1 MRAARR
7 SAAAAARCAPAQRR
21 SLATAAGRPGLPA
34 EWTKLAAEDLRGKP
48 ADALV
53 WKTPEGID
61 VKPVYTAADVD
72 GASVPQIP
80 GVFPY
85 TRGVR
90 ATMYTVKPW
99 TIRQVRRPPP
109 PPPPSARG
117 LRRWRTAAT
126 AGARWAPPRAYS
138 LVCRCR
144 HPVQYAGFSTA
155 EESNAFYRK
164 NLAAGQQGLSVAFD
178 LATHRGYD
186 SDHPRVV
193 GACPRPSPAAAG
205 LAAGSR
211 RPPTAAQPGAQ
222 QPASRARART
232 QRSHARTRTLQVTW
246 AWRAC
251 PWTASRT

>member
-1 MRAARR
+1 MWCPTVSRLRGRASALFSFSSSLPAMRAARR

-109 PPPPSARG
+109 PPPPPPAAAAGSPLLHARAAAAECTWPAALAHRSDRWCPLGAPSG
-117 LRRWRTAAT
+117 LLSRVPLP
-126 AGARWAPPRAYS
+126 PPRAVRR
-138 LVCRCR
+138 LLDRR
-144 HPVQYAGFSTA
+144 GVQRLLPQEPG
-155 EESNAFYRK
+155 
-164 NLAAGQQGLSVAFD
+164 
-178 LATHRGYD
+178 RG
-186 SDHPRVV
+186 
-193 GACPRPSPAAAG
+193 AAG
-205 LAAGSR
+205 LVRG
-211 RPPTAAQPGAQ
+211 
-222 QPASRARART
+222 
-232 QRSHARTRTLQVTW
+232 V
-246 AWRAC
+246 
-251 PWTASRT
+251 